1 MKSLSKNILD
11 GLTFTDIDGKRHPRT
26 YVVLVGIILLLLTM
40 LASCVALEHKSM
52 MDEVQSTPNP
62 VTVTEQP
69 TVSIEPTQGEVA
81 TEEPCPIDP
90 AKWVFTDTLPGVK
103 FKRIEPACVYEGL
116 SQSVAWALA
125 VRSGYTR
132 AEAAEAL
139 GFADFPMRRLNEV
152 AALTD
157 TKGPA
162 SLQVSFTPPHPDFA
176 EWRVGGDG
184 KPAISYALRGCF
196 RTFEVVGNQAKSWNQ
211 DYPVICTLSEDSS
224 GSGVV
229 YQLGGHTYASFS
241 EPIRSFALFGYAGNG
256 NWVWLGTQKEP
267 KTSLSDMPN
276 FREDASLTAKLHDLP
291 VWDGAWLEETYG
303 LAGKTLPDGWQ
314 SMTSD
319 EDKQDILETLNAF
332 MNEAQP

>member
-11 GLTFTDIDGKRHPRT
+11 GLTFTDIAGKRHPRT
-26 YVVLVGIILLLLTM
+26 YVVLAAIILILLGT
-40 LASCVALEHKSM
+40 LASCIALEHQSM
-52 MDEVQSTPNP
+52 MNEVQGTPNP
-62 VTVTEQP
+62 VDVTAVP
-69 TVSIEPTQGEVA
+69 AASAEPTQEAV

-90 AKWVFTDTLPGVK
+90 AKWVFTDTLPGVN

-116 SQSVAWALA
+116 GQSVAWALA

-139 GFADFPMRRLNEV
+139 GFADFPMRRLSEV
-152 AALTD
+152 TALTD

-162 SLQVSFTPPHPDFA
+162 SLAVTFTPPHPDFA

-196 RTFEVVGNQAKSWNQ
+196 RTYEVVGNQAKSWNK
-211 DYPVICTLSEDSS
+211 DYPVICTLSEDSY

-241 EPIRSFALFGYAGNG
+241 EPTRSFALFGYAGNG

-267 KTSLSDMPN
+267 KISLADMPD
-276 FREDASLTAKLHDLP
+276 FREESIQAANFHDLP
-291 VWDGAWLEETYG
+291 IWGGTWLEKTYG
-303 LAGKTLPDGWQ
+303 LAEKTLPEGWQ
-314 SMTSD
+314 SMTKE
-319 EDKQDILETLNAF
+319 EDKKAILETLNAA
-332 MNEAQP
+332 MKEAQP